1 MVLLLPFAAG
11 WQAAAQTWDNSG
23 NGLLKGAYYFR
34 EVAWLVGDNSGDLQ
48 EAVSV
53 YGSITFDGNGN
64 WTITTAN
71 GAQVMDSNNNAP
83 QTNFTANGTYSIAP
97 SGYGSMSSLISQGA
111 SVFGLV
117 SQGIFVASSTENG
130 NYNDTFIAAQLPSTT
145 PVNSTFQGAF
155 SMVSADFP
163 APSPISNNSVLYTRA
178 SSFQLNPDG
187 NGGIGTVRLT
197 GYIAGNGKT
206 QTTQNV
212 SGVRYRFSNGAAVV
226 SFGGTLS
233 AGSNLIAG
241 DKYLYFSPDTNFV
254 FGGSPTGWDMI
265 VGVRTS
271 SNSGTPK
278 FNGLYYEAGVAQD
291 DSQLSSGLVNLSTGY
306 GAVNSISG
314 YLLAHQRV
322 LSAFSGSINV
332 SDYTYADSASANSDG
347 TFDDSY
353 NHYVFGA
360 GGAIGIALAKAPSLG
375 IEALVQAPTLSGP
388 GVYIDPTRIQNAGS
402 NAPFTAQWA
411 PGELISIYGTNLASS
426 TTTDYSLPTTL
437 GDVQVMINNQPA
449 PLVFVSQNQINAVVP
464 ISITSLTAS
473 IQVINKIGSS
483 NTVYNYVGLTQP
495 GVFPEFIGGINYA
508 AAQHSDFSQVTPSS
522 PAVVGET
529 LQVYLTGLGG
539 LNASGN
545 TTSTFTAYIDGVPAT
560 VSFAGSASSI
570 GGGYQLNVVVP
581 SGIHSGSVYLDIV
594 GPDSYNSEAALPIA
608 PGNGASA
615 VISELPRLQR
625 PALQSN
631 TPESP
636 RRR

>member
-130 NYNDTFIAAQLPSTT
+130 NYNDLFIAAQLPSTT

-155 SMVSADFP
+155 SMMSADFP

-233 AGSNLIAG
+233 ASSNLIAG

-291 DSQLSSGLVNLSTGY
+291 DSQLSSGSANLSTGY

-375 IEALVQAPTLSGP
+375 IEALVQAPTLSGS

-426 TTTDYSLPTTL
+426 TTTDYSLPTTV

-615 VISELPRLQR
+615 IISGLPRLRR
-625 PALQSN
+625 PALQS
-631 TPESP
+631 TAPESV

>member
-1 MVLLLPFAAG
+1 MGLLLPFAAG

-23 NGLLKGAYYFR
+23 NGLLKGTYYFR
-34 EVAWLVGDNSGDLQ
+34 EVAWVVGDNSGDLQ
-48 EAVSV
+48 EAASV
-53 YGSITFDGNGN
+53 YGNITFDGNGN
-64 WTITTAN
+64 WAITTAS
-71 GAQVMDSNNNAP
+71 GAQVMDSNNSAP
-83 QTNFTANGTYSIAP
+83 QTNFTASGTYSIAA
-97 SGYGSMSSLISQGA
+97 SGYGSMSSLISQGD

-117 SQGIFVASSTENG
+117 SKGIFVASSTENG
-130 NYNDTFIAAQLPSTT
+130 NYNDLFIAAQLPSTT
-145 PVNSTFQGAF
+145 PVNSTFQGTF

-163 APSPISNNSVLYTRA
+163 APYPISSNSVLYSRA

-197 GYIAGNGKT
+197 GYIAGNGST
-206 QTTQNV
+206 LTTQNV

-291 DSQLSSGLVNLSTGY
+291 DSLLSSGSANLSTGY

-314 YLLAHQRV
+314 YLLAHQRI
-322 LSAFSGSINV
+322 LSVFNGNPI
-332 SDYTYADSASANSDG
+332 DYTYADSATANADG
-347 TFDDSY
+347 TYDDSY

-375 IEALVQAPTLSGP
+375 IEALVQAPTLSGS

-402 NAPFTAQWA
+402 NAPFTAQLA
-411 PGELISIYGTNLASS
+411 PGELISIYGTNLASDPAI
-426 TTTDYSLPTTL
+426 DYTLPTTL

-449 PLVFVSQNQINAVVP
+449 PIVFVSPGQINAVVP
-464 ISITSLTAS
+464 IGTTSLTAS

-483 NTVYNYVGLTQP
+483 NIVYNYVGLTQP

-522 PAVVGET
+522 PAIVGET

-545 TTSTFTAYIDGVPAT
+545 TTNAFTAYIDGVAAT

-581 SGIHSGSVYLDIV
+581 SGIHSGNVYLDIV

-615 VISELPRLQR
+615 VSSGLPRLQR
-625 PALQSN
+625 PALKSKA
-631 TPESP
+631 PKSS

>member
-1 MVLLLPFAAG
+1 MGLLLPFAAG

-23 NGLLKGAYYFR
+23 NGLLKGTYYFR
-34 EVAWLVGDNSGDLQ
+34 EVAWQVGDNSGDLQ
-48 EAVSV
+48 EAASV
-53 YGSITFDGNGN
+53 YGNITFDGNGN
-64 WTITTAN
+64 WAITSAS
-71 GAQVMDSNNNAP
+71 GAQVMDSNNSAP
-83 QTNFTANGTYSIAP
+83 QTNFTASGTYSIAA
-97 SGYGSMSSLISQGA
+97 SGYGSMSSLISQGD

-130 NYNDTFIAAQLPSTT
+130 NYNDLLIAAQLPSTT

-155 SMVSADFP
+155 SMMSVDFP
-163 APSPISNNSVLYTRA
+163 APYPISSNSVLYSRA

-197 GYIAGNGKT
+197 GYIAGNGNT

-233 AGSNLIAG
+233 ASSNLIAG

-271 SNSGTPK
+271 SNNGTPK

-291 DSQLSSGLVNLSTGY
+291 DSQLSGGSANLSTGY

-314 YLLAHQRV
+314 YLLAHQRI
-322 LSAFSGSINV
+322 LSVINNNPI
-332 SDYTYADSASANSDG
+332 DYNYADSATANSDG

-375 IEALVQAPTLSGP
+375 IEALVQAPTLSGS
-388 GVYIDPTRIQNAGS
+388 GVYIDPTRVQNAGS

-411 PGELISIYGTNLASS
+411 PGELISIYGTNLASAPA
-426 TTTDYSLPTTL
+426 TDYSLPTTL
-437 GDVQVMINNQPA
+437 GDVQVMINNQAA
-449 PLVFVSQNQINAVVP
+449 PLVFVSPGQINAVVP
-464 ISITSLTAS
+464 INTTSLTAS

-483 NTVYNYVGLTQP
+483 NIVYNYVGLTQP
-495 GVFPEFIGGINYA
+495 GIFPEFIGGINYA
-508 AAQHSDFSQVTPSS
+508 AAQHSDYSQVTPSN

-529 LQVYLTGLGG
+529 LQIYLTGLGS

-545 TTSTFTAYIDGVPAT
+545 TTSSFTAYIDGVRAT

-570 GGGYQLNVVVP
+570 GGGYQMNVVVP
-581 SGIHSGSVYLDIV
+581 SGIHSGNIYLDIV

-615 VISELPRLQR
+615 VISGLPRLQR
-625 PALQSN
+625 PALKSNAPQSL
-631 TPESP
+631 

>member
-1 MVLLLPFAAG
+1 MGLLLPFAAG
-11 WQAAAQTWDNSG
+11 WQAAAQTWDTSG
-23 NGLLKGAYYFR
+23 NGLLKGTYYFR

-83 QTNFTANGTYSIAP
+83 QTNFTASGTYSIAA
-97 SGYGSMSSLISQGA
+97 SGYGSMSSLISQGD

-130 NYNDTFIAAQLPSTT
+130 NYNDLFIAAQLPSPT
-145 PVNSTFQGAF
+145 PTNSTFQGAF

-163 APSPISNNSVLYTRA
+163 APSPISSNSVLYTRA

-187 NGGIGTVRLT
+187 NGGIGTVRLS
-197 GYIAGNGKT
+197 GYIAGNGST

-233 AGSNLIAG
+233 ASSNLIAG

-271 SNSGTPK
+271 SNTGAPK
-278 FNGLYYEAGVAQD
+278 FNGLYYETGVAQD
-291 DSQLSSGLVNLSTGY
+291 DSQLSSGSANLSTGY

-314 YLLAHQRV
+314 YLLAHQRI
-322 LSAFSGSINV
+322 LSVFNNNSI
-332 SDYTYADSASANSDG
+332 DYTYADSASANSDG

-411 PGELISIYGTNLASS
+411 PGELISIYGTNLAS
-426 TTTDYSLPTTL
+426 TTAIDYSLPTTL

-449 PLVFVSQNQINAVVP
+449 PLVYVSGGQINAVVP
-464 ISITSLTAS
+464 INTTSLTAS

-483 NTVYNYVGLTQP
+483 NIVYNYVGLTQP
-495 GVFPEFIGGINYA
+495 GVFPEFIGGIDYA

-529 LQVYLTGLGG
+529 LQIYLTGLGG

-545 TTSTFTAYIDGVPAT
+545 ASSTFTAYIDGVPAT

-608 PGNGASA
+608 RGNGASA
-615 VISELPRLQR
+615 VIGGLPRLQR
-625 PALQSN
+625 PALKSN
-631 TPESP
+631 APKSP